1 MDQAEVRTRL
11 LDAAEQLF
19 YERGIQAVG
28 VDQIRAASGV
38 SLKRL
43 YQVFPSKADLVL
55 AYLRR
60 RDTRWLASLADF
72 ADARPAGD
80 ERILAVFDWL
90 HAWFAEPDFRGC
102 AFINAF
108 GEIGASDP
116 AAAEV
121 VRAHKAALRDYLA
134 GLLRQAGRP
143 DGLLDPL
150 FLIAEGAMTTAAITG
165 SPEVALRAREAAA
178 ALLATAA

>member
-1 MDQAEVRTRL
+1 MDQGEAETRL
-11 LDAAEQLF
+11 LDAAEELF
-19 YERGIQAVG
+19 YGRGIQAVG

-60 RDTRWLASLADF
+60 RDARWLAALTGY
-72 ADARPAGD
+72 ADARPEGD
-80 ERILAVFDWL
+80 ARILAVFDWL
-90 HAWFAEPDFRGC
+90 HGWFGEPDFRGC
-102 AFINAF
+102 GFINAF
-108 GEIGASDP
+108 AEIGATDP

-143 DGLLDPL
+143 QSLVDPL
-150 FLIAEGAMTTAAITG
+150 FLLAEGAMTTAAVTG
-165 SPEVALRAREAAA
+165 SPEAALQARGAAA
-178 ALLATAA
+178 ALLATA